1 MSAGHEITLPTVWKA
16 DRDGDHLSIMSL
28 TAQAFELAK
37 TAMGYTADALGAY
50 SKKSLQ
56 MVLQC
61 EKQLDELDHE
71 IDEHIGFAVSHASP
85 AKTRELLAC
94 LKCTIDLERTGDLLC
109 SLIHIYGATHSKME
123 MQDVTELI
131 RMASVIEKMLR
142 DVHQAFTSRDAE
154 VSLSVLRADAEVD
167 RLRNLIYMRHLEIR
181 EPYASSSIHVLLMA
195 QALERAGDHTKNLAE
210 EVCHMVSGHSMRHL
224 AQGLEQSQEQM
235 YLRWLRQSKTAVNC

>member
-71 IDEHIGFAVSHASP
+71 IDEHIGFAV
-85 AKTRELLAC
+85 
-94 LKCTIDLERTGDLLC
+94 
-109 SLIHIYGATHSKME
+109 
-123 MQDVTELI
+123 
-131 RMASVIEKMLR
+131 
-142 DVHQAFTSRDAE
+142 
-154 VSLSVLRADAEVD
+154 
-167 RLRNLIYMRHLEIR
+167 
-181 EPYASSSIHVLLMA
+181 
-195 QALERAGDHTKNLAE
+195 
-210 EVCHMVSGHSMRHL
+210 
-224 AQGLEQSQEQM
+224 
-235 YLRWLRQSKTAVNC
+235 